1 MICVWKEFLK
11 ILPEWMRSEVDRQ
24 GSKALQEL
32 RLRIGRPPELVCSKS
47 FQLSGRD
54 VNPEDINYCIN
65 TGSRYSPWA
74 SESVK
79 QGYLTIRG
87 GHRIGLCGQAVVQ
100 CGQIHGIRS
109 VSSICIRIARDFPG
123 LAAPLAQLRGSVL
136 VIGSPG
142 CGKTTLLRD
151 LIRQKGISQGGCV
164 AVVDERGELFPP
176 GSGFD
181 WGERTD
187 VLSGCGKGQGV
198 EMLLR
203 CMGPSA
209 IAVDEIT
216 AEEDCDALIRA
227 GWSGVDLLATAH
239 ARNISDLNARP
250 IYRKLCQCGLFNWIV
265 TLQPDKTWSVERME
279 Q

>member
-1 MICVWKEFLK
+1 MICAWKEFLR

-24 GSKALQEL
+24 GRTALQEL
-32 RLRIGRPPELVCSKS
+32 RLRTGKPPELVCGSS
-47 FQLSGRD
+47 CRLSDRNICPD
-54 VNPEDINYCIN
+54 DINYCIN

-74 SESVK
+74 SESV
-79 QGYLTIRG
+79 QRGYLTTSG
-87 GHRIGLCGQAVVQ
+87 GHRIGLCGQAV
-100 CGQIHGIRS
+100 IHGDKIQGIRS
-109 VSSICIRIARDFPG
+109 VSSVCIRIARDFPG
-123 LAAPLAQLRGSVL
+123 LAASLADRRGSIL
-136 VIGSPG
+136 IIGSPG

-151 LIRQKGISQGGCV
+151 LIRQRGCAPNRCV

-176 GSGFD
+176 GAGFD
-181 WGERTD
+181 TGDRTD
-187 VLSGCGKGQGV
+187 VMTGCRKQDGI

-209 IAVDEIT
+209 IAIDEIT

-227 GWSGVDLLATAH
+227 GHSGVDLLATAH
-239 ARNISDLNARP
+239 ARSISDLYARP
-250 IYRKLCQCGLFNWIV
+250 IYRKLCQCGLFNWTV